1 MSTTMPA
8 IKRLNTRPGMKI
20 RASRSVIPVV
30 RQKKSKAKPWTAD
43 KLPGIVTTPDPE
55 IEKYINSP
63 AANL

>member
-1 MSTTMPA
+1 
-8 IKRLNTRPGMKI
+8 MKI